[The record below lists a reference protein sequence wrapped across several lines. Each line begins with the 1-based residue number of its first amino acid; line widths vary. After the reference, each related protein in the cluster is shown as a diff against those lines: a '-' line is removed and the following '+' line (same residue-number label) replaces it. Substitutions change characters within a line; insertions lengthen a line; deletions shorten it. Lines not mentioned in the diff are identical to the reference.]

1 MSPREVEYNPAA
13 VMALQEGSLPAAL
26 PIKGYSWIYPFDI
39 IKDKSSYQ
47 MMIYKAIVNYATF
60 ASDTTGIPLE
70 NLTVIPIRPY
80 DLGLSTVNWQVS
92 LSNTGSTSPN
102 LMLGSSGF
110 TVPNNEF
117 FVLLGMFD
125 STPDM
130 LVDEIYIV
138 RGQAKLYDAE
148 LDMLQPLP
156 SSARFALFNKA
167 FYFKPNDTFNVGL
180 YAHSTG
186 TEYLGLLGLLFTQN
200 GQVITLS

>member
-1 MSPREVEYNPAA
+1 MPRESEYNPAA
-13 VMALQEGSLPAAL
+13 VMALQEGVPQVSL

-39 IKDKSSYQ
+39 VKDKYNYQ
-47 MMIYKAIVNYATF
+47 LMISKAIVTYATF
-60 ASDTTGIPLE
+60 ASETTGIPLE
-70 NLTVIPIRPY
+70 NLTVIPLRPY
-80 DLGLSTVNWQVS
+80 DVNLTTVNWQVS
-92 LSNTGSTSPN
+92 LSNTGSSSPN

-110 TVPNNEF
+110 SVPNNEF
-117 FVLLGMFD
+117 LVLLGMFD

-130 LVDEIYIV
+130 LVDELYIV
-138 RGQAKLYDAE
+138 RGQAKLYDVQ

-167 FYFKPNDTFNVGL
+167 FYFKPNDTFNIGL
-180 YAHSTG
+180 IAHSTG